1 MKALIKLLSSLKT
14 TIILLVILA
23 IAASVAT
30 FLENDYGSESA
41 KALVYYSW
49 WYIATLA
56 LTALNLLLVIF
67 KYKMWRHLP
76 RFIFHVAF
84 IIIGIGAFT
93 THYFGQ
99 EGVMHIRE
107 GQVEN
112 RVLSTEAYLH
122 ITIEK
127 DGKKYYQEFLT
138 NFTPIG
144 GNSFKK
150 VTVFGADE
158 LKVDLLEYKISKQ
171 GRVAVGILKLKV
183 CNKKLCKDIR
193 LIGKGG
199 AKGFEKSIELNG
211 VNVTLEYGAK
221 VIKLPFKVELI
232 DFILTRYPGSMAP
245 SFYESRVKVIDKTD
259 GFNYKIYMNHTLVH
273 KGYKFFQSSYD
284 RDERGTI
291 LSVSR
296 DPGKTITY
304 LGYIL
309 LAIGL
314 LLNLF
319 DKKSRF
325 TKLLKFIQKSSAVL
339 LLFSILPLHA
349 YTVDDFNKYL
359 PKFKAKSLKSAKAFG
374 ELLVQSPMGR
384 VEPVNSLNS
393 KLIYKIHKSL
403 NYKGL
408 NQDQIIL
415 GMMSRPELW
424 RFAKLIKVTS
434 PKLKKILATEE
445 RYISYSDA
453 FNGKS
458 GYKLKEYV
466 ERANRIM
473 PQKRGTFER
482 ELISLDEKLNI
493 INSIFYANY
502 YRIYPLPDDPN
513 SAWYNPLEAMNK
525 FAKPL
530 NDRVATLTHN
540 LIDNTIASN
549 WKMVDKSVEKIAQ
562 YQQKYGAK
570 VIPKK
575 QKIDMEIL
583 YNNLNIFPKL
593 IGVYIGFGLLLV
605 ILGFIAIFSKKRWI
619 EIATLLSLVLL
630 FTLFMLHSFGLGLR
644 WYISS
649 HAPWSDAYES
659 LLYISWSA
667 LLAGLLLF
675 RKELLALGS
684 TLIVAGI
691 FLFTAHLSNI
701 DPQITN
707 LVPVLKS
714 YWLTIHVSVI
724 TASYGFLGVGA
735 MLGFLVL
742 LLFIIRRYSREKIDN
757 AIYKLSATIEA
768 SLILGLSLLTIGNFI
783 GGVWANESWGRY
795 WGWDPKETWAYISIV
810 VYTIVLH
817 LRLIPKLDRPYILAL
832 GAYLAFSSII
842 MTYFGV
848 NFYLSGMH
856 SYASGEP
863 MPIPNWI
870 WWVVLISLTV
880 VILSFRNRD
889 LKRLKL

>member
-1 MKALIKLLSSLKT
+1 MKALTKLLSSLKIT
-14 TIILLVILA
+14 LILLSILA
-23 IAASVAT
+23 ISASVAT
-30 FLENDYGSESA
+30 FLENDYGSDSA

-49 WYIATLA
+49 WYIAILV

-76 RFIFHVAF
+76 RFIFHIAF

-99 EGVMHIRE
+99 EGVIHIRE
-107 GQVEN
+107 GQAEN
-112 RVLSTEAYLH
+112 RVLSTQAYLH
-122 ITIEK
+122 IIIEK
-127 DGKKYYQEFLT
+127 NGKKYYQEFLT
-138 NFTPIG
+138 NFTPIS

-150 VTVFGADE
+150 VIGFSGDE
-158 LKVDLLEYKISKQ
+158 LRVELTDYKISKQ

-183 CNKKLCKDIR
+183 CNKKLCKELS

-199 AKGFEKSIELNG
+199 AKGFEKSVELNG
-211 VNVTLEYGAK
+211 VNVILEYGAE

-245 SFYESRVKVIDKTD
+245 SFYESRVKVIDVTKS
-259 GFNYKIYMNHTLVH
+259 FNYKIYMNHTLEY

-284 RDERGTI
+284 KDERGTI
-291 LSVSR
+291 LSVSK
-296 DPGKTITY
+296 DPGKLVTY
-304 LGYIL
+304 IGYLL
-309 LAIGL
+309 LAFGL

-319 DKKSRF
+319 DRKSRF
-325 TKLLKFIQKSSAVL
+325 AKLLTYIQKSSAIL
-339 LLFSILPLHA
+339 LLFTILPLHA
-349 YTVDDFNKYL
+349 YTVDDFNNYL
-359 PKFKAKSLKSAKAFG
+359 PQFKAESLKSAKAFAK
-374 ELLVQSPMGR
+374 LLVQSPMGR
-384 VEPVNSLNS
+384 IEPVNSLNS
-393 KLIYKIHKSL
+393 KFIYKIHKSL
-403 NYKGL
+403 SYKGL
-408 NQDQIIL
+408 NQDQIVL

-434 PKLKKILATEE
+434 PKLKSVLGVKSK
-445 RYISYSDA
+445 YISYSNA

-466 ERANRIM
+466 EKANRIM
-473 PQKRGTFER
+473 PQERGTFER

-502 YRIYPLPDDPN
+502 YRIYPLPDDPKFT
-513 SAWYNPLEAMNK
+513 WYNPLEAMNK

-530 NDRVATLTHN
+530 NEKVASLTHN
-540 LIDNTIASN
+540 FIDNTIASN
-549 WKMVDKSVEKIAQ
+549 WRGVGNAIEQIAH

-570 VIPKK
+570 IIPKK
-575 QKIDMEIL
+575 QKIEMEIL

-593 IGVYIGFGLLLV
+593 IGVYIGFGFLLV
-605 ILGFIAIFSKKRWI
+605 VLGFIAIFSKRRWI
-619 EIATLLSLVLL
+619 EIVTLLSLVLL
-630 FTLFMLHSFGLGLR
+630 FMLFLLHTFGLGLR

-667 LLAGLLLF
+667 MLAGLLLF
-675 RKELLALGS
+675 RKHLLALGS

-742 LLFIIRRYSREKIDN
+742 LLFIIRKYSTQKIDN

-795 WGWDPKETWAYISIV
+795 WGWDPKETWAYISIL

-817 LRLIPKLDRPYILAL
+817 LRLIPKFDKPYILAL

-863 MPIPNWI
+863 MPIPHWV
-870 WWVVLISLTV
+870 WWMSLISLI
-880 VILSFRNRD
+880 VILLSFRNRD